1 MILRFLNSMQ
11 NGTIVALE
19 RLWKIKYIVISRAKH
34 FHLSKKSREAVALE
48 RADAGLARR
57 SVVES
62 PPAQAGDMDLT
73 PGPEGPTRHGAA
85 ESTCRNYGVHVPR
98 AHAAQQEKPQ
108 QWKPVHHSCRV
119 DPTRFNQRKLTQQQ
133 RASADKKRTMNKMEF
148 YKIFSTKKDK
158 KRTEGQRTERQTKRQ
173 MAKNKIQYW

>member
-19 RLWKIKYIVISRAKH
+19 RLWKVKYIVISRAKH
-34 FHLSKKSREAVALE
+34 FHLSKKKQRSCCFRKSGRWTCPAVS
-48 RADAGLARR
+48 GW
-57 SVVES
+57 ES
-62 PPAQAGDMDLT
+62 TAQAGDTGLT

-85 ESTCRNYGVHVPR
+85 EPTCCTYGFHVPR

-108 QWKPVHHSCRV
+108 QWKPVHHSYRV

-133 RASADKKRTMNKMEF
+133 RGQWTKWSSTRYLIPKRTRKELRD
-148 YKIFSTKKDK
+148 KELRDKPKDK
-158 KRTEGQRTERQTKRQ
+158 WQ
-173 MAKNKIQYW
+173 KIRSSIGNYIVD